1 MREAGRLVAKGLDL
15 VRKMAKPGIT
25 SLEIDAAVEELFCS
39 AGGEPIFKG
48 YGATF
53 GRPAF
58 PATICA
64 SFNEQVVHGVPD
76 GRKLKTGDILSIDMG
91 VRLKNYCGDA
101 AITVAV
107 GQIDNQTRS
116 LIDTT
121 RRALDVAI
129 DMIRPGLT
137 WHQVAKAIQ
146 ECIENAGFS
155 VIRAFTGHGIG
166 QKMHEEPQLP
176 NYITSQIDNFVIQKG
191 MTLAIEPMVN
201 AGSPGVRTLKNGWTA
216 VTTDGS
222 LSAHFEHTVA
232 VTEDRAVALTLP

>member
-15 VRKMAKPGIT
+15 VRKMARPGMT
-25 SLEIDAAVEELFCS
+25 SLEIDAAIEELFRS

-48 YGATF
+48 YGAAA

-58 PATICA
+58 PAAICA
-64 SFNEQVVHGVPD
+64 SLNDEVVHGIPD

-107 GQIDNQTRS
+107 KPIDNLARS

-121 RRALDVAI
+121 RQALEVAVK
-129 DMIRPGLT
+129 MVRPGVT
-137 WHQVAKAIQ
+137 WLQVAKEMQ
-146 ECIENAGFS
+146 HHVESAGFS
-155 VIRAFTGHGIG
+155 VVRAFTGHGIG

-176 NYITSQIDNFVIQKG
+176 NYVTSQLGDIVLEKG

-201 AGSPGVRTLKNGWTA
+201 AGDYGVKTLKNGWTA

-232 VTEDRAVALTLP
+232 VTEDRAVALTVP